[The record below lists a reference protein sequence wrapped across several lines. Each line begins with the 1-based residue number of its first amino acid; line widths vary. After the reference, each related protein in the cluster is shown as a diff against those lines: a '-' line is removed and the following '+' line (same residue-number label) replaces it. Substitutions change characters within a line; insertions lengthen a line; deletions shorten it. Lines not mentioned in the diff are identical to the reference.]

1 MRVVHTQTELIEAL
15 KILTDIAFVPTMGNL
30 HEGHLKLI
38 EEALKKTKHVVVSI
52 FINPLQFNSK
62 DDFINYPRTLDEDL
76 LMLQKLD
83 VPLVFAPSKEDI
95 LEPSQT
101 IEIQL
106 PDIANDL
113 CGKFRPGHFNG
124 VATIVCKLFNLIQPE
139 LAFFGKKDFQQLFL
153 IKELV
158 NQLSYPIHIIGIDTV
173 RDKDGLAKSSRNN
186 LLSEENRKKASQLF
200 KLMHEMKDKAM
211 QKTSSFKEIEEDAV
225 SLLNASG
232 WRVDYLTIRSAQS
245 LKTPVFNENQ
255 MVILGAATLGSVRLI
270 DNIEFCIQD

>member
-1 MRVVHTQTELIEAL
+1 MRVIHTQKDLIEAL
-15 KILTDIAFVPTMGNL
+15 KILTYIAFVPTMGNL
-30 HEGHLKLI
+30 HEGHLRLI

-62 DDFINYPRTLDEDL
+62 EDFKNYPRTLEEDL

-83 VPLVFAPSKEDI
+83 VPFVFAPSKEDI
-95 LEPSQT
+95 LDPLQT
-101 IEIQL
+101 IQIQL
-106 PDIANDL
+106 PEIASDL

-124 VATIVCKLFNLIQPE
+124 VATIVCKLFNLIQPQ

-158 NQLSYPIHIIGIDTV
+158 KQLSYPIDVIGVDTV

-186 LLSEENRKKASQLF
+186 LISEENRKKASQLF
-200 KLMHEMKDKAM
+200 QLMNLMKDKAM
-211 QKTSSFKEIEEDAV
+211 QKKSSFKEIEEDAV
-225 SLLNASG
+225 RLLNASG
-232 WRVDYLTIRSAQS
+232 WIVDYLAIRSALS
-245 LKTPVFNENQ
+245 LKTPVHDENQ